1 MADSAPTL
9 DVDIIISA
17 FDEEE
22 KAFYSEEGNDRA
34 IPNDGCSEIDR
45 SKAKIM
51 LIRMVNRIP
60 MLDSAEASACGEGN
74 KSMFEALHVPTF
86 SLGDSAHVAPFFTMN
101 NTHTL
106 LSDDESSHSEDD
118 DHSFPGHEQST
129 AATRKR
135 KRNRKM
141 SLKPAGLRLGN
152 FLIIVQL
159 NAKSLELPLPT
170 LSKGRLPM
178 NDDSINAALQAGLN
192 SCLRSLQK
200 TNPSLLLTPSQLKKT
215 ERDVIYIPTLA
226 SALSSLTCNCNNIA
240 LREKSLANLGF
251 ADNENEDDNPSKQI
265 QDDLTEHLES
275 MIRHSLLIYEKD
287 RKNDAKEKQRTARQ
301 TKVVTQSQD
310 AERDKVSSDN
320 DDDSVSMSSSQH
332 DLENFI
338 NNQQAMGPDESVDTE
353 EISSVSGDKCFV
365 MKNGNFEYED
375 DDLKSTFSTQ
385 SSLSKESSIEMED
398 CNSFKSH
405 SSDDDFDV
413 FLD

>member
-1 MADSAPTL
+1 
-9 DVDIIISA
+9 
-17 FDEEE
+17 
-22 KAFYSEEGNDRA
+22 
-34 IPNDGCSEIDR
+34 
-45 SKAKIM
+45 
-51 LIRMVNRIP
+51 
-60 MLDSAEASACGEGN
+60 
-74 KSMFEALHVPTF
+74 
-86 SLGDSAHVAPFFTMN
+86 
-101 NTHTL
+101 
-106 LSDDESSHSEDD
+106 
-118 DHSFPGHEQST
+118 
-129 AATRKR
+129 
-135 KRNRKM
+135 
-141 SLKPAGLRLGN
+141 
-152 FLIIVQL
+152 
-159 NAKSLELPLPT
+159 
-170 LSKGRLPM
+170 M

-215 ERDVIYIPTLA
+215 EREVIYIPTLA
-226 SALSSLTCNCNNIA
+226 FALSSLTCNCNNIA
-240 LREKSLANLGF
+240 LREKSLANVGF

-275 MIRHSLLIYEKD
+275 LIRHSLLIYEKD

-310 AERDKVSSDN
+310 AERDKISSDN